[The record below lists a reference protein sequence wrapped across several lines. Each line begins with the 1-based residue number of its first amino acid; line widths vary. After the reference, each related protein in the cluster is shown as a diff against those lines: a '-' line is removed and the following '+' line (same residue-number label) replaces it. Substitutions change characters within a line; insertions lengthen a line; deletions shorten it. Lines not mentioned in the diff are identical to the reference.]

1 MQCLYA
7 LPIFVQSYKDPKND
21 KWTKTIYNC
30 KLKEFFKK
38 YKEGFGILDPLPY
51 FINALSDHDEQYNIF
66 DGQAPFITLQR
77 LISAL
82 IISQNGI
89 LEEEKKNLSETY
101 LDKLITS
108 KIFVK
113 CKSYNK
119 ILFSHMQRV

>member
-7 LPIFVQSYKDPKND
+7 IPIFVQSYKDPKND
-21 KWTKTIYNC
+21 KWTKTVYNC

-51 FINALSDHDEQYNIF
+51 FLNALSDQDEQYNIF
-66 DGQAPFITLQR
+66 EGQAPFITLQR

-82 IISQNGI
+82 IITQNGI
-89 LEEEKKNLSETY
+89 LPEEKKNLAETY

-113 CKSYNK
+113 CKISIIN
-119 ILFSHMQRV
+119 ISS